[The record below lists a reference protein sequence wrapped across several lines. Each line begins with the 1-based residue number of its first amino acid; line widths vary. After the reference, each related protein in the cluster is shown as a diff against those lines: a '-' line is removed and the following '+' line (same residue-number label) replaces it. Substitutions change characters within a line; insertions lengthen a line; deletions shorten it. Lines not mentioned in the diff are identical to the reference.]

1 VSVTSSSDNPR
12 PRAITWQIATVQK
25 ITVETYRTKT
35 FTLSLPHW
43 QPFLPGQHYDVRL
56 TAPDGYQAQRSY
68 SVGSDPETQGTIDLT
83 IEVIPDGEVSP
94 YFHEV
99 VQPSDQIEVRGP
111 IGGPFTWSR
120 DLGGPLLLLA
130 GGSGIVPLMSM
141 LRHRRN
147 AAPEVP
153 ALLLY
158 SSRSVEDIIY
168 RKELETSG
176 ANLTVIHTLTRSQP
190 PGWPGYSRRVDRQML
205 EEVVAQVGDSPNS
218 YVCGPTPFV
227 EAVADGLVDLG
238 LPPEKIRTER
248 FGPSGS

>member
-1 VSVTSSSDNPR
+1 MSVTSPSDNSR
-12 PRAITWQIATVQK
+12 PGAIAWQSATVQK
-25 ITVETYRTKT
+25 ITVETYRTRT

-43 QPFLPGQHYDVRL
+43 RPFLPGQHYDIRL

-68 SVGSDPETQGTIDLT
+68 SVGSAPETRGTIDLT

-99 VQPSDQIEVRGP
+99 VQSGDQIEVRGP
-111 IGGPFTWSR
+111 IGGPFTWTR
-120 DLGGPLLLLA
+120 EQGGPLLLVA

-158 SSRSVEDIIY
+158 SSRSLEDIIY
-168 RKELETSG
+168 RKELETSEP
-176 ANLTVIHTLTRSQP
+176 NLTVIHTLTRSQP
-190 PGWPGYSRRVDRQML
+190 SGWQGYSRRVDRQML
-205 EEVVAQVGDSPNS
+205 EEVVAQIGGSVNS
-218 YVCGPTPFV
+218 YVCGPNPFV

-238 LPPEKIRTER
+238 LAPEKVRTER

>member
-1 VSVTSSSDNPR
+1 VLVTSSSDNPR

-68 SVGSDPETQGTIDLT
+68 SVGSAPETQGTIDLT

-99 VQPSDQIEVRGP
+99 VQPGDQIEARGP

-147 AAPEVP
+147 AAAELP

-158 SSRSVEDIIY
+158 SSRSQEDIIY
-168 RKELETSG
+168 QKDLETSG
-176 ANLTVIHTLTRSQP
+176 ADLTVIHTLTRSQP

-205 EEVVAQVGDSPNS
+205 EEVIAQISGTPNS